1 VEPIDVTEL
10 SKIKSPLE
18 EPIDVTELSKIKSP
32 LEEPIEAF
40 ACDLVITGI
49 IEGIKV
55 VA

>member
-18 EPIDVTELSKIKSP
+18 EPIEIEEDEVFKSP